1 MSNHCDYLMRDTHR
15 AVIQHLINKLEHQGL
30 KPVMHFELE
39 GMYRTKNNALI
50 DFSPINKALKGLGI
64 LGTLKKEYWP
74 FQWEFVSDFVGQ
86 SPLTEAD
93 SLAQAMLH
101 IPKLFAVQGA
111 ERVFLSP
118 VVWQATKAKY
128 LPESSVLFGNNN
140 GMVHVPNA
148 IQINISLLNAD
159 KQNLMAD
166 STLGEW
172 VQFHL
177 LQQSLRC
184 CLLFL
189 PENDAF
195 RRLQLRSLFGLDAE
209 LSSPFELSGGHQG
222 SIALY
227 REKGKHNQPMGQE
240 PLLVNAKSEVIAYK
254 HDWRKTSRVEHRL
267 GATSTLYDP
276 YVNTI
281 FILLAVLDAVRDW
294 QQFPTEPASFEDCQL
309 PTTLTSG
316 AGQSGAIELFEQEE
330 WFATQ
335 IDHYCQDLA
344 GEKNHSIGNRV
355 KQHYLRMIKQHAKNN
370 HSQQELWK

>member
-1 MSNHCDYLMRDTHR
+1 MRDSHR
-15 AVIQHLINKLEHQGL
+15 AIIQHLITKLENLRL

-39 GMYRTKNNALI
+39 GMYRTRNNTTI
-50 DFSPINKALKGLGI
+50 DFSSINNSLKSLGI

-74 FQWEFVSDFVGQ
+74 FQWEFVSDFLGQ
-86 SPLTEAD
+86 SPLREAD

-101 IPKLFAVQGA
+101 IPKLFAQQGA
-111 ERVFLSP
+111 EKVFLCP

-148 IQINISLLNAD
+148 IQINISVLDSN
-159 KQNLMAD
+159 KNNLMAE
-166 STLGEW
+166 SPLGEW

-177 LQQSLRC
+177 LKQSLAC

-227 REKGKHNQPMGQE
+227 REKGKHNQLMGQE
-240 PLLVNAKSEVIAYK
+240 PLLINSKAEVIAYIQ
-254 HDWRKTSRVEHRL
+254 DWRKTSRVEHRL
-267 GATSTLYDP
+267 GATSALYDP
-276 YVNTI
+276 YLNTI
-281 FILLAVLDAVRDW
+281 FILLAVLDAVADW
-294 QQFPTEPASFEDCQL
+294 QQSPTEPTSFVDCQL
-309 PTTLTSG
+309 PTTLTNSVG
-316 AGQSGAIELFEQEE
+316 EAGAIELFEQEG

-335 IDHYCQDLA
+335 IDHYCQDMA
-344 GEKNHSIGNRV
+344 GEKNHSIGNQV
-355 KQHYLRMIKQHAKNN
+355 KQHYLRMIKRHASHN
-370 HSQQELWK
+370 HSQQELWN